1 MTGLPL
7 ARTGTPRS
15 KPGGGLQ
22 RHAAHRVF
30 VKMGLHFDDQ
40 RFRLV
45 PFDHKRLLEPR
56 QLRSCEGDVDHRAAH
71 GDHLAQRVLGVRHR
85 NSWSTN
91 FRFFAYK
98 SAPGSIK
105 EAAIAI
111 GQNAGT
117 LASEICE
124 AFAGGCFGIT
134 GLIALAPTIFIA
146 LD

>member
-1 MTGLPL
+1 MRLD
-7 ARTGTPRS
+7 
-15 KPGGGLQ
+15 
-22 RHAAHRVF
+22 
-30 VKMGLHFDDQ
+30 FDDQ
-40 RFRLV
+40 LFRLI
-45 PFDHKRLLEPR
+45 PFDDEGLVELG
-56 QLRSCEGDVDHRAAH
+56 QSTGCEGHVNDRAAH